1 MGYGASKLLRLLAIR
16 EIVARAADK
25 KPFIIVDTVS
35 PGLCKIKLMR
45 SADGLIGMAMKLG
58 NALLAWTA
66 EEGSRTLVHATI
78 TGPESHGILLSECS
92 AKK

>member
-1 MGYGASKLLRLLAIR
+1 M
-16 EIVARAADK
+16 ARAADK
-25 KPFIIVDTVS
+25 KPFVIVDMIS
-35 PGLCKIKLMR
+35 PGLCKTELTR

-66 EEGSRTLVHATI
+66 EKGSRTLVHGTI

-92 AKK
+92 TKK